1 MEDKVD
7 FDVFGRAQDLKRM
20 TRDQNSIDFLTIMQI
35 AATFQHLALFS
46 ILEFDNV
53 HTIYFDRLIATQK

>member
-7 FDVFGRAQDLKRM
+7 FDVFGRAQDLKCM

-35 AATFQHLALFS
+35 APTFQHLALFS
-46 ILEFDNV
+46 IL
-53 HTIYFDRLIATQK
+53 HTQSTLIDL